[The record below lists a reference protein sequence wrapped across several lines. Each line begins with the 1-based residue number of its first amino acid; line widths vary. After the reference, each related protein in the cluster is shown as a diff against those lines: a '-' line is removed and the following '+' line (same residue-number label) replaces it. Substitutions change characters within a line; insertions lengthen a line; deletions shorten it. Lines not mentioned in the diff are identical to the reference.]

1 MMPRAWFDKERCHD
15 GVEELKQYQR
25 EWDDDKKM
33 FRDKPRHDWTSH
45 AADAMRYASINWRE
59 EVKPEVEDI
68 PIRGISVGQTDVTLD
83 ELWASQP
90 RKQPKR
96 I

>member
-1 MMPRAWFDKERCHD
+1 
-15 GVEELKQYQR
+15 
-25 EWDDDKKM
+25 
-33 FRDKPRHDWTSH
+33 
-45 AADAMRYASINWRE
+45 MRYASINWRE
-59 EVKPEVEDI
+59 EVKPEVEEI